1 MSTISSQTALLAALN
16 PLAGIYN
23 HFQTK
28 SSPFAN
34 VPDLKPIPAY
44 TATYLMTII
53 IIVLVLALILTYFS
67 CKAVYNLT
75 DSVWQTVCYF
85 FFGIF
90 YLYCAI
96 LYYGLSG
103 YKFKLSNSSSNSRN

>member
-34 VPDLKPIPAY
+34 VTELNPIPAY
-44 TATYLMTII
+44 TTSYLITFI
-53 IIVLVLALILTYFS
+53 IIVLIIGLILTYFL

-75 DSVWQTVCYF
+75 DSVGQTVCYF

-90 YLYCAI
+90 YLYYAI